1 MPDLAHALQG
11 NDLGF
16 LRIIANAWGIEL
28 NAPDAYT
35 ALPVLVSGI
44 CNQILMNEIVE
55 ALPDPARR
63 ALLALLDNEGRM
75 SWALFTRRFGDVRAM
90 GAARRDRER
99 PDLKPASPAEMLW
112 YRALIGKAFFNVSNE
127 PQEYAFIPDDL
138 LDFLE
143 PLNSNG
149 RLAFGRPASPGE
161 CSFALPAN
169 DRILDHA
176 CTLLAALRIG
186 GGSSRLDDKEWGIP
200 LPILTKLLSGAGL
213 LESNKIPRPEATRT
227 FLEASRADA
236 LNMLAQSWIK
246 STTFNELRLLPGLS
260 FEGKWRNDPLR
271 TRQTIIEMLSQ
282 LPQDLYWNLG
292 TFVSAVKDIHPD
304 YQRPAGDYDSWF
316 IRKENSDDFLRGF
329 SSWDEVD
336 GALLRFLITG
346 PLHWLGFY
354 DLAAADSQAVPTAF
368 RPSAWAESLWH
379 GNPPQGLR
387 PEKENIHLASD
398 GHLKV
403 SCYAPRSVRYQLARF
418 CEWENESPDEYHYR
432 LTPES
437 LEMARQQ
444 GLRTAHLIGLFKK
457 VTARPLPP
465 TLIESLERWEKLGVQ
480 ARLEHVTLLQTASPE
495 ILASLAKSRAA
506 RYLGETLNATTVI
519 IKPGGEEP
527 VRTALIELGYL
538 AGTFQV
544 KEK

>member
-11 NDLGF
+11 NDLGY
-16 LRIIANAWGIEL
+16 LRMIANAWGIEL

-44 CNQILMNEIVE
+44 CNQILVNEIVE
-55 ALPDPARR
+55 ALPDQARR

-75 SWALFTRRFGDVRAM
+75 SWSLFTRRYGEVRTM

-112 YRALIGKAFFNVSNE
+112 YRALIGKAFFNLTNE
-127 PQEYAFIPDDL
+127 TQEYAFIPDEL

-143 PLNSNG
+143 PLNSSG
-149 RLAFGRPASPGE
+149 QLALGRPASPGE
-161 CSFALPAN
+161 CNFTIPAN

-186 GGSSRLDDKEWGIP
+186 GASSRLIDKDWGIS
-200 LPILTKLLSGAGL
+200 LPVLTKLLISAGML
-213 LESNKIPRPEATRT
+213 DGKTKPRPEAVRT

-236 LNMLAQSWIK
+236 LNTLAQSWLK
-246 STTFNELRLLPGLS
+246 SSSLNELRLLPGLK
-260 FEGKWRNDPLR
+260 FEGEWRNNPLQ
-271 TRQTIIEMLSQ
+271 TRQTVFELLSQ
-282 LPQDLYWNLG
+282 LPQDVWWNLPS
-292 TFVSAVKDIHPD
+292 FVNAIRDVHPD
-304 YQRPAGDYDSWF
+304 FQRPAGDYDSWF

-329 SSWDEVD
+329 SSWDEID

-354 DLAAADSQAVPTAF
+354 DLAAPDPQAAPTAF
-368 RPSAWAESLWH
+368 RPSGWAEALWH
-379 GNPPQGLR
+379 GNPPNGLH
-387 PEKENIHLASD
+387 PEKENIRLTSA

-403 SCYAPRSVRYQLARF
+403 GCYAPRSVRYQVARF
-418 CEWENESPDEYHYR
+418 CEWETEGPDEYRYR

-437 LEMARQQ
+437 LELARQQ
-444 GLRTAHLIGLFKK
+444 GLKTAHLISIFKRYATK
-457 VTARPLPP
+457 PLPP
-465 TLIESLERWEKLGVQ
+465 TLIESLDRWEKSGVQ
-480 ARLEHVTLLQTASPE
+480 TRLEHVTLLQTASPE
-495 ILASLAKSRAA
+495 ILASLSKSRAA
-506 RYLGETLNATTVI
+506 RYLGETLNPTTVI
-519 IKPGGEEP
+519 IKPGGEDAI
-527 VRTALIELGYL
+527 RAALLELGYL
-538 AGTFQV
+538 AGTFQL